1 MKKGYSEV
9 VHRRR
14 TDSTLADTEVV
25 HRRRTES
32 TLADTEVVHRRR
44 TNSALA
50 DRKRRTMIYI
60 TPHIKNTLND

>member
-1 MKKGYSEV
+1 MKKGYLEA

-25 HRRRTES
+25 HRRRTDS
-32 TLADTEVVHRRR
+32 TLADTEDVHRRR
-44 TNSALA
+44 TDSTLA

-60 TPHIKNTLND
+60 TPHIKKHIK